1 MSRVTSKATDGHD
14 LTRVGPGTV
23 MGEMMRQYWIPA
35 AASSELKVDGG
46 ASVNNALMQFQADL
60 LGVTV
65 KRPAVSETTALGAA
79 YLAGLAV
86 GYWQDPSDV
95 TRNWVLDR
103 QFSPSMPAAHRDA
116 LYARWKKAV
125 SRVLDWED
133 R

>member
-1 MSRVTSKATDGHD
+1 MHD
-14 LTRVGPGTV
+14 DAGIRL
-23 MGEMMRQYWIPA
+23 A
-35 AASSELKVDGG
+35 ELKVDGG

-95 TRNWVLDR
+95 TRNWALDR
-103 QFSPSMPAAHRDA
+103 QFSPTMPAERRDA

-125 SRVLDWED
+125 SRVLDWEE